1 MKITIIGYGIQ
12 GRAQALNL
20 RDSGHDVIIA
30 NRDDSYHKNAIKD
43 GFDVVSINQSISSSE
58 IIFLLIPDAVQ
69 EEIIQDIIFPNIKDG
84 TLLVFAHGYW
94 LTYEAK
100 NIPQNID
107 IAMIAPR
114 FPGEPIRK
122 TFKEGGGVP
131 AYYDIFQDFSGQAYD
146 KVFKLGDGLGF
157 SKGGMINLSAKQ
169 ETELDLFI
177 EQFMAPTFFASAET
191 SFNLLV
197 ENGFPKEA
205 VALEL
210 YYSGELG
217 AVRTMMGR
225 DGLYEGFK
233 NNASPTCQYGVSSSR
248 NILWSEDMLL
258 KAKKQL
264 ERIRSGA
271 FNKELQDQRNSE
283 RVVNNFLNSEV
294 AEEIKKAEASV
305 DKIVKKFL

>member
-1 MKITIIGYGIQ
+1 
-12 GRAQALNL
+12 
-20 RDSGHDVIIA
+20 
-30 NRDDSYHKNAIKD
+30 
-43 GFDVVSINQSISSSE
+43 
-58 IIFLLIPDAVQ
+58 
-69 EEIIQDIIFPNIKDG
+69 
-84 TLLVFAHGYW
+84 
-94 LTYEAK
+94 
-100 NIPQNID
+100 
-107 IAMIAPR
+107 MI
-114 FPGEPIRK
+114 
-122 TFKEGGGVP
+122 
-131 AYYDIFQDFSGQAYD
+131 
-146 KVFKLGDGLGF
+146 DGLGF

-258 KAKKQL
+258 KAKKQP
-264 ERIRSGA
+264 
-271 FNKELQDQRNSE
+271 
-283 RVVNNFLNSEV
+283 V
-294 AEEIKKAEASV
+294 
-305 DKIVKKFL
+305 